1 LSVSFS
7 FLKRAPL
14 FFRISLLNKA
24 AAEIPPFPPLKKGSC
39 EKIRLM
45 HEKNSSLVQGRGKF
59 TPPKPAG
66 DTELQGIP
74 SSSAKRRP
82 QSDDNLRKTKGFSF
96 RIRPSLISRRQ
107 RRTQRLFWRREFSPP
122 LDMVWFSNFPIP
134 EFFHSFRGPRGDL
147 RRPFQRAQIMLFLS
161 ARENPCII
169 APEISVFPCIG
180 WRSRIPTTATGDE
193 QRGKNLPGG
202 RQLISGGPTSGFIAF
217 PDLFFYLTPCGD
229 KVKTENKAAPLS
241 PKLILQQ
248 DRNPPRKEPGFFDI
262 RF

>member
-1 LSVSFS
+1 MDRFFRMASCREVESVNFQLCSHKSVAESKKFPHRTKNLSV
-7 FLKRAPL
+7 
-14 FFRISLLNKA
+14 NN
-24 AAEIPPFPPLKKGSC
+24 IPPFAKGTC

-96 RIRPSLISRRQ
+96 RIRPSLIPRRQ

-134 EFFHSFRGPRGDL
+134 EFFHSFRGVGG
-147 RRPFQRAQIMLFLS
+147 I
-161 ARENPCII
+161 
-169 APEISVFPCIG
+169 FPK
-180 WRSRIPTTATGDE
+180 RS
-193 QRGKNLPGG
+193 
-202 RQLISGGPTSGFIAF
+202 
-217 PDLFFYLTPCGD
+217 
-229 KVKTENKAAPLS
+229 KA
-241 PKLILQQ
+241 
-248 DRNPPRKEPGFFDI
+248 NPPMSPFFKGGFNRSCLSKDKL
-262 RF
+262 